1 MCRRAQ
7 DVIDLTDCGDV
18 FGDDDDDDDV
28 IDLTSH
34 EDDALH
40 DLYQGNVES
49 ESITSLPDGLDTEN
63 KDALSS
69 PISTA
74 SCNGNDVQ
82 SDDLSSESSL
92 TSTSSLYSARSVTD
106 SSHPHDGLPGSK
118 DTLLASENMKLPC
131 VDSSQFRDW
140 SDQATSNSDCES
152 VFSEMGTQD
161 PHITSSTPALCPAM
175 QKDTF
180 CQINRSLL
188 YKLRYFKKPPVT
200 HLFPHT
206 RRLDKSVHP
215 VPMPSTRVNIVNH
228 TKDESFH
235 QGTLYFLS
243 EFVSASHSPPKD
255 LVSHVINAVLL
266 GADDQTTRHDAY
278 MILMKIQRLHPATSE
293 SVAWEWNLLSEMMTK
308 QVDKTCCLFLQYVVQ
323 TLDDDFHL
331 CLQRRALHRCLCK
344 SMLSCDKSFCNVKQV
359 IHWIIDTV
367 GQMPEHIANSFSQS
381 DQERV
386 VFLLQRMLSIAVEV
400 DNSPTMNSNKIADYI
415 FPYATVLKTRR
426 QRERFFN
433 STENTLLRAKIL
445 EAIFQR
451 SCPLLQT
458 SDTSL
463 TFGKILYFISNS
475 SPSLESEGPEWERWD
490 EMLHHIITLCLS
502 LQTVITGHLR
512 TPVID
517 RPDKILKS
525 PESPLWQSEDIQNS
539 DVNISISRFQQRTSL
554 GAEPPAAI
562 LHRLFLLR
570 SLLRMAVKR

>member
-1 MCRRAQ
+1 MDDVIVISPSEESEDDERLQRELRRKRRRSTSLSQ

-206 RRLDKSVHP
+206 RRLDK
-215 VPMPSTRVNIVNH
+215 
-228 TKDESFH
+228 
-235 QGTLYFLS
+235 
-243 EFVSASHSPPKD
+243 
-255 LVSHVINAVLL
+255 
-266 GADDQTTRHDAY
+266 
-278 MILMKIQRLHPATSE
+278 ATSGYLRVGGMGVE
-293 SVAWEWNLLSEMMTK
+293 PTFRNDDKT
-308 QVDKTCCLFLQYVVQ
+308 DKTCCLFLQYVVQ